1 MMFKRI
7 FKVLLPLTIFAFL
20 GFKIY
25 QDWGQVEQ
33 VLHKANFTYLLL
45 AFLFALPL
53 YFLTVLAWFMILKGL
68 GAKLTLRQTLKVW
81 MFANLGRFIP
91 GTVWQ
96 YLGRV
101 ALAEKQG
108 LARPLVVGSLVLEIS
123 LLLISGVLLVILSV
137 PFWGIP
143 SPLDLRYLLIFTPLL
158 IVVLKPEWLKT
169 VSLMIQKLLKR
180 QETVVNLDLPVKFSL
195 TALFFEGLNFTL
207 SGVVIFLLLRA
218 IIPLP
223 ALALLSIVGMYALS
237 WLIGY
242 VTLIAPGG
250 VGVTE
255 GSLAALLSLYVAFP
269 LASVVAV
276 GFRVVLTIVE
286 LITLAVVLLI
296 NHRL

>member
-1 MMFKRI
+1 MSKRI
-7 FKVLLPLTIFAFL
+7 LRLALPLVIFSFL
-20 GFKIY
+20 AYRVY
-25 QDWGQVEQ
+25 QDWGQVAQ
-33 VLHKANFTYLLL
+33 VLHKADYFLISL
-45 AFLFALPL
+45 AVLFALPL
-53 YFLTVLAWFMILKGL
+53 YFLTVLAWFTILQGL
-68 GAKLTLRQTLKVW
+68 GAKLTLRQTLRVW

-91 GTVWQ
+91 GTIWQ

-158 IVVLKPEWLKT
+158 IVVLKPEWFGR
-169 VSLMIQKLLKR
+169 VSRMIQKLLR
-180 QETVVNLDLPVKFSL
+180 RDETVVNLDLPVKFSL
-195 TALFFEGLNFTL
+195 TALFFEGLSFTL
-207 SGVVIFLLLRA
+207 SGVVVFLLLRA

-223 ALALLSIVGMYALS
+223 AMTLLSIVGMYALS

-255 GSLAALLSLYVAFP
+255 GSLAALLSLYAAFP